1 MQKSGS
7 NRLQSSTG
15 FTSIPISSHYYP
27 FGVPDSYQDSNR
39 SWSDASRVYRYGFN
53 GKEIDFETANDNFPI
68 AIWIGARIYDG
79 SLGTWL
85 SVDPVCD
92 ISKSKYVSFKN
103 SPVLFIDKHGETDF
117 YNLYGEW
124 IGTDGVSNSQIVVV
138 TENKL
143 VNRIIKYSVKGLE
156 YTAELLNGYE
166 DKVENIVYSFDA
178 NPSPMTEEAGNDV
191 GEFRGFELNII
202 IGFDKRTTKYWIYDR
217 HSGLQKEVSDERT
230 LVVNFYNRE
239 STLQFSIE
247 YKSITNILNEDQGGT
262 KKKYYE
268 AKYPLKKYDAGS
280 EVYINN
286 QN

>member
-1 MQKSGS
+1 MQKFGQYRFQSGS
-7 NRLQSSTG
+7 G
-15 FTSIPISSHYYP
+15 FTCISSSSHYSPYDAP
-27 FGVPDSYQDSNR
+27 FNYQDSNR
-39 SWSDASRVYRYGFN
+39 SWSDGIRVYRYGFN

-92 ISKSKYVSFKN
+92 ISKSNYVSFKN
-103 SPVLFIDKHGETDF
+103 SPVLFIDKHGETDY

-124 IGTDGVSNSQIVVV
+124 IGTDGVSNTQIVVV

-166 DKVENIVYSFDA
+166 DIVENIVYSFDA
-178 NPSPMTEEAGNDV
+178 NPSPTTEEAGNDV
-191 GEFRGFELNII
+191 GEFSGFILNII
-202 IGFDKRTTKYWIYDR
+202 IGFDKKNTKYWIYDR

-247 YKSITNILNEDQGGT
+247 YKSITNILNDQGGT
-262 KKKYYE
+262 KNKYYE
-268 AKYPLKKYDAGS
+268 AKNPLKKYDAGS